1 MLVERRD
8 NEMKK
13 RVLSLLFAAL
23 LVVSLLPVTAF
34 AEECTKYVSA
44 SGNDAT
50 GTGAADAPF
59 ATIQK
64 AIDSIPNS
72 GTVILLSDLN
82 VSTAASNNYAF
93 EILDGKDITLDGGGY
108 KVKMNNAVRPFCVSV
123 GKLTLTDVDID
134 MNGHQYNQ
142 LNDGKYTI
150 QVLQDGE
157 LVLND
162 GAIIENAKYGAGFT
176 NFSIRGTATMNDGA
190 IIRNMEGLFGA
201 IRVEGYDDTSGF
213 GNFYMNG
220 GLITGCTS
228 ESYGYEGV
236 VFYISVGGKMVMTG
250 GTITGNQDKANSPGT
265 IFLHANNM
273 GARGYNEFT
282 ATGGT
287 ITGNSAIYGGVV
299 YTNNNVNKINIS
311 GNVNFTGNT
320 GTEFGGE
327 SNLYLGSDLLVNL
340 EGGMGEN
347 SMVGVYTSSVPSN
360 TADVKFAFNAAKAD
374 AGHFISDKMSTS
386 GIIYDDGEKCWNAA
400 GNEIIGYHHVNEANT
415 LWLSTAAAGYAVDI
429 SSEIEHGTVTPN
441 LKCFCPGDTVT
452 LTVTPSS
459 GYMLTADSLKVF
471 PGKCAKC
478 GEALSSAKCAKCG
491 ESHTP
496 TALNLNQD
504 GTYTF
509 TMPSYAVTVTA
520 EFEEVPVHTH
530 TFTYTA
536 NDGKLTATCTQG
548 CDKGYDTT
556 PLTLTLTAP
565 ASLVYDGNAKAFT
578 FADGEAAAWTG
589 AGLELPTITY
599 YQKQVS
605 SGTYSQLD
613 KARVDAG
620 DYMVEITVNKKAA
633 RFYFTIDKATPYIK
647 TNPAP
652 TDINYGDKLSKSTLA
667 GGYVQASSTKSAEV
681 GGLFEWTNPDTMP
694 AIADSEVTLYDVTFT
709 PADTN
714 NYNSVSCK
722 VTITVNHTHNLV
734 KVDGQAATEEA
745 AGWKDYYEC
754 KDNEGALGCGV
765 LFEDADGNTPIDNL
779 DTWKAQNGNGYIAQL
794 VHTITP
800 VSGKDATDT
809 EAGFKPYY
817 ECKNCGK
824 YYEDEEGKVEITD
837 ISAWKA
843 EGGDGYIPSGNEIA
857 AAKDAA
863 KKALD
868 AENAKDPLLNEIT
881 LTNGK
886 SVIDSATTLE
896 DIENAKKEAIAAI
909 QEAQADELAAAKT
922 AAKKVL
928 DEENAKDPLLDDS
941 SVVNGKSAI
950 DKAATKAAVESAK
963 EEAIAAIQEAQK
975 IQPVDYIITKG
986 SNVKINLTKLED
998 TLFTSNADFS
1008 KFKEVLVDGKV
1019 IDQKYYDAKSGS
1031 TDITLKKAYL
1041 KTLAVG
1047 EHTLTIASTDGSA
1060 STKFY
1065 IYKAQDPSPDTGDNT
1080 NIALWSA
1087 LTTVSFAVLIAYIEE
1102 LKKKKKHNL

>member
-1 MLVERRD
+1 MLVERRN

-13 RVLSLLFAAL
+13 RVFSLLLAAL

-162 GAIIENAKYGAGFT
+162 GAIIENAKYGDGFT

-327 SNLYLGSDLLVNL
+327 SNLYLGSNLLVNL

-347 SMVGVYTSSVPSN
+347 SMVGVYTGSVPSN

-386 GIIYDDGEKCWNAA
+386 GIIYDDGEK
-400 GNEIIGYHHVNEANT
+400 
-415 LWLSTAAAGYAVDI
+415 
-429 SSEIEHGTVTPN
+429 
-441 LKCFCPGDTVT
+441 
-452 LTVTPSS
+452 
-459 GYMLTADSLKVF
+459 ML
-471 PGKCAKC
+471 
-478 GEALSSAKCAKCG
+478 
-491 ESHTP
+491 
-496 TALNLNQD
+496 
-504 GTYTF
+504 
-509 TMPSYAVTVTA
+509 
-520 EFEEVPVHTH
+520 
-530 TFTYTA
+530 
-536 NDGKLTATCTQG
+536 
-548 CDKGYDTT
+548 
-556 PLTLTLTAP
+556 
-565 ASLVYDGNAKAFT
+565 
-578 FADGEAAAWTG
+578 
-589 AGLELPTITY
+589 
-599 YQKQVS
+599 
-605 SGTYSQLD
+605 
-613 KARVDAG
+613 
-620 DYMVEITVNKKAA
+620 
-633 RFYFTIDKATPYIK
+633 
-647 TNPAP
+647 
-652 TDINYGDKLSKSTLA
+652 
-667 GGYVQASSTKSAEV
+667 
-681 GGLFEWTNPDTMP
+681 
-694 AIADSEVTLYDVTFT
+694 
-709 PADTN
+709 
-714 NYNSVSCK
+714 
-722 VTITVNHTHNLV
+722 
-734 KVDGQAATEEA
+734 
-745 AGWKDYYEC
+745 EC
-754 KDNEGALGCGV
+754 RR
-765 LFEDADGNTPIDNL
+765 
-779 DTWKAQNGNGYIAQL
+779 Q
-794 VHTITP
+794 
-800 VSGKDATDT
+800 
-809 EAGFKPYY
+809 
-817 ECKNCGK
+817 
-824 YYEDEEGKVEITD
+824 
-837 ISAWKA
+837 
-843 EGGDGYIPSGNEIA
+843 
-857 AAKDAA
+857 
-863 KKALD
+863 
-868 AENAKDPLLNEIT
+868 
-881 LTNGK
+881 
-886 SVIDSATTLE
+886 
-896 DIENAKKEAIAAI
+896 
-909 QEAQADELAAAKT
+909 
-922 AAKKVL
+922 
-928 DEENAKDPLLDDS
+928 
-941 SVVNGKSAI
+941 
-950 DKAATKAAVESAK
+950 
-963 EEAIAAIQEAQK
+963 
-975 IQPVDYIITKG
+975 
-986 SNVKINLTKLED
+986 
-998 TLFTSNADFS
+998 
-1008 KFKEVLVDGKV
+1008 
-1019 IDQKYYDAKSGS
+1019 
-1031 TDITLKKAYL
+1031 
-1041 KTLAVG
+1041 
-1047 EHTLTIASTDGSA
+1047 
-1060 STKFY
+1060 
-1065 IYKAQDPSPDTGDNT
+1065 
-1080 NIALWSA
+1080 
-1087 LTTVSFAVLIAYIEE
+1087 
-1102 LKKKKKHNL
+1102 